1 MPSRA
6 DGSGSPRRQPKRPCA
21 PPGIPGGGEA
31 SALDISDAELDR
43 PGLILGAL
51 YEAFGSLVAFGWGAA
66 LALVTA
72 LMLTGVRRDETTAA
86 ITRA

>member
-1 MPSRA
+1 MTGPIS
-6 DGSGSPRRQPKRPCA
+6 
-21 PPGIPGGGEA
+21 
-31 SALDISDAELDR
+31 LDIRHPEWDP

-72 LMLTGVRRDETTAA
+72 LMQTGVRRDETIAA

>member
-1 MPSRA
+1 MHSRA
-6 DGSGSPRRQPKRPCA
+6 DGSGA
-21 PPGIPGGGEA
+21 PPRSLSGPAPRPASPAAGGA
-31 SALDISDAELDR
+31 SALDISEAEWDR

>member
-1 MPSRA
+1 MTGPIS
-6 DGSGSPRRQPKRPCA
+6 
-21 PPGIPGGGEA
+21 
-31 SALDISDAELDR
+31 LDIRHPEWDP

-72 LMLTGVRRDETTAA
+72 LMLTGVR
-86 ITRA
+86 